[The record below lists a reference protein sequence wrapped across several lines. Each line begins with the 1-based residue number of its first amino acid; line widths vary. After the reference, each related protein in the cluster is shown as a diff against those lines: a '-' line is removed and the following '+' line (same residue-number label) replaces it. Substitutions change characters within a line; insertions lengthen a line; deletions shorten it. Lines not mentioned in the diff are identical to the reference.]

1 MSDMKTA
8 VALVEKAFKGKED
21 IGGTPYKYHC
31 WEVMMRCLRKG
42 YDGDILLI
50 AILHDIIGDTLVS
63 HEDLVNLGFSYR
75 VRMGIK
81 SISKVPS
88 ESYDD
93 YIKRVLMNQDAMLVK
108 VEDLDHNMDI
118 NRIRVVTPRDIKRVS
133 KYQKTLDTINQR
145 LEDLDHA
152 SFSYFY

>member
-8 VALVEKAFKGKED
+8 VALIEKAFKGKTD
-21 IGGTPYKYHC
+21 IGGTPYIYHC
-31 WEVMMRCLRKG
+31 WEVMVRCLRKG

-50 AILHDIIGDTLVS
+50 AIMHDIIEDTVVS

-93 YIKRVLMNQDAMLVK
+93 YIKRVLMNQDSILVK
-108 VEDLDHNMDI
+108 LEDLDHNCDLS
-118 NRIRVVTPRDIKRVS
+118 RIRVVTQKDIDRVS
-133 KYQKTLDTINQR
+133 KYEYTIETLRQR
-145 LEDLDHA
+145 LEDLDNA